1 MKSEGHTTSCS
12 FFFLS
17 PDASEPKTSLKE
29 MLISLALGVNS
40 YLHLESRIE

>member
-1 MKSEGHTTSCS
+1 MKSEGHTSSCS
-12 FFFLS
+12 FFFFV
-17 PDASEPKTSLKE
+17 PASEPKTSLKE